1 MRKKVETAIIVI
13 VSVRIRN
20 IQRFP
25 VAYAALPFLFIS
37 LGNEI
42 NLTLFI
48 MVYDSTKATFTAIRR
63 NDS

>member
-25 VAYAALPFLFIS
+25 VAYAALTFLFIS